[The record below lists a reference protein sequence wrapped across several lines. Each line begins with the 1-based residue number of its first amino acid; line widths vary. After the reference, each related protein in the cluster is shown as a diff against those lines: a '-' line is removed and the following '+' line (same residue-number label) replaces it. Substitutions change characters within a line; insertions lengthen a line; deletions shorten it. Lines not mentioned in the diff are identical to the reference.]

1 MLSKSRII
9 LISIMASFEQ
19 LGLEAH
25 TDKIWHHGY
34 HRFYPRYLESLRNT
48 ATGILEIGIDHNCS
62 VNLWLNYFPKAQI
75 YGIDIGLEYESD
87 RVKIFRGDQ
96 SSLSDLQQIRSK
108 ITEPLQFII
117 DDGSHI
123 PEHQLL
129 TFDYFFQNLLEPGGV
144 YIVEDIETS
153 YWKNGFLYGYTTHY
167 GYRSQKSFIERVKPL
182 VDSINKEFL
191 NADAKEQ
198 NGSEVIISQETQD
211 MISTMTFGQNCV
223 IFTKKLP
230 YENEYTNRQ
239 YRGIANI

>member
-1 MLSKSRII
+1 
-9 LISIMASFEQ
+9 MASFEQ
-19 LGLEAH
+19 LGLDSR

-34 HRFYPRYLESLRNT
+34 HRFYPRYIESLRNT
-48 ATGILEIGIDHNCS
+48 ATGMLEIGIDQNYS
-62 VNLWLNYFPKAQI
+62 VNVWLNYFSKATI
-75 YGIDIGLEYESD
+75 YGIDIDVEHESE
-87 RVKIFRGDQ
+87 RLKIFKGDQ

-108 ITEPLQFII
+108 ITEPIQFII
-117 DDGSHI
+117 DDGSHN

-153 YWKNGFLYGYTTHY
+153 YWKNGYLYGYSLNY
-167 GYRSQKSFIERVKPL
+167 GYKSYNSFIERVKPL

-191 NADAKEQ
+191 NAEARKQ
-198 NGSEVIISQETQD
+198 HGSEVIISQKTQD
-211 MISTMTFGQNCV
+211 MISTITFGQNCV